1 MNVCGSYACT
11 CKGGC
16 GDAAQSSA
24 PIFHCAGRE
33 PGTGSA
39 RVDNAD
45 NNIPVSVNNAASEDR
60 ETKQRNSAMRIGSVQ
75 RFGQKNRRAC
85 IFLERVAYKTGSLVC
100 TQCAIVVVHDL
111 KRQLAAT
118 EFTGFHFDR
127 LQQTPSDAFST
138 KCR

>member
-1 MNVCGSYACT
+1 M
-11 CKGGC
+11 
-16 GDAAQSSA
+16 
-24 PIFHCAGRE
+24 FHCAGRV
-33 PGTGSA
+33 PGTGSPKA
-39 RVDNAD
+39 ANAD
-45 NNIPVSVNNAASEDR
+45 NNIAVSVNSAASDNR
-60 ETKQRNSAMRIGSVQ
+60 ETKQRNSEMRIGSVQ

-85 IFLERVAYKTGSLVC
+85 IFLKRVAHKTGSLVC
-100 TQCAIVVVHDL
+100 TQCAIVVIHDL